1 VIFVVDIIVPWIE
14 LKCKLRNLLRA
25 PLFVVVACLSLAI
38 GFGLNAAVCA
48 VFKNIVL
55 KPLPFDDPDRL
66 MTVWEANPSVGVP
79 QISVSLGN
87 FADLQ
92 SAHAFD
98 TLTAFLPR
106 ASVLTSEDRQ
116 EEIQGVAIS
125 AGIESVTGIRPQFGR
140 DFLPSDFTPDAAP
153 VVILSHDLWRN
164 WMRQSADI
172 IGHSVNIDRQPY
184 TVIGVMPVGFSFPYP
199 VVQSP
204 VQVWFPSRFNA
215 AGAPRKFHGTYV
227 VGKLATGASRARATA
242 ELKAIAQRL
251 AAAFPATNRNWTFRV
266 VSLHELIVQDSRRL
280 LMLLLLTSIL
290 ILIIASTN
298 NSIMWLSR
306 HLREFRH
313 LSLKIT
319 LGASRGI
326 LIRSLVLESIVLA
339 IIGATIGL
347 VFNRLAEPMLARF
360 CMTKGWITAP
370 EVFSVDGT
378 VLIATF
384 GLSLLIG
391 ALSGIVPAWISV
403 RAAARHSISNMTH
416 SLFGRDRS
424 FRVHGTLA
432 CLQIALATMSLLVAA
447 TLLMDYRA
455 AVASGFGRR
464 TDQVIAAKI
473 KPPDEKYGPPQQ
485 RVAFYA
491 ALLDRV
497 RNLPATDSA
506 AAISGTSLSA
516 GLMLRVS
523 KPGMTG
529 GDQSREEA
537 DLYIV
542 TPDYF
547 HTVGARIA
555 EGRDFTETDGS
566 DGPPVVI
573 ISETLSRQ
581 LWQDENPVGK
591 QLMLENSGG
600 VPHTVI
606 GVVHDI
612 DHFAF
617 SRRHVK
623 DIYVPLRQRPWIQMW
638 LLVNSPMRG
647 QNLFSDLQRTAWDLD
662 RETLVTSFSTFRQL
676 QERELSAPQAR
687 ITLLA
692 TLSLLALALT
702 VLGVYGV
709 IAYQGAQRTKE
720 VALRIAV
727 GATRTDVL
735 LMFLRQST
743 LIAAMGVAAG
753 VCAAMGANQLVKSM
767 MLVPGRIGIRSV
779 ALTATLVFVMVLGA
793 SFVPAI
799 RASWRD
805 PVGVLKDI

>member
-1 VIFVVDIIVPWIE
+1 VLFTE
-14 LKCKLRNLLRA
+14 LKYRLRNLLRT
-25 PLFVVVACLSLAI
+25 PLFLIVACLSLAI
-38 GFGLNAAVCA
+38 GFGLNAAVYA
-48 VFKNIVL
+48 AFKNIVL
-55 KPLPFDDPDRL
+55 TPLPFSESDRL
-66 MTVWEANPSVGVP
+66 MTVWEANPSVGIP

-92 SAHAFD
+92 SAHEFE

-106 ASVLTSEDRQ
+106 ASVLTAENRQ
-116 EEIQGVAIS
+116 EEIQGVALS
-125 AGIESVTGIRPQFGR
+125 AGIGSVIGIRPQFGR

-164 WMRQSADI
+164 WMRESADI
-172 IGHSVNIDRQPY
+172 LGHSATIDRQPY
-184 TVIGVMPVGFSFPYP
+184 TAIGVMPGGFSFPYP

-227 VGKLATGASRARATA
+227 VGKLAAGASRASATA
-242 ELKAIAQRL
+242 ELRAIAQRL
-251 AAAFPATNRNWTFRV
+251 ATAFPATNRNWTFRI
-266 VSLHELIVQDSRRL
+266 VSLQELVVQDSRRL
-280 LMLLLLTSIL
+280 LMLLLLTSTL

-306 HLREFRH
+306 HLLEFRQ
-313 LSLKIT
+313 LAMKMT
-319 LGASRGI
+319 LGASRGV
-326 LIRSLVLESIVLA
+326 LVRSLVMESIILA
-339 IIGATIGL
+339 IIGATLGL
-347 VFNRLAEPMLARF
+347 VFNRLAEPVLTRF
-360 CMTKGWITAP
+360 CMTRGWIAAP
-370 EVFSVDGT
+370 GAFSVNGS
-378 VLIATF
+378 VVIATF

-391 ALSGIVPAWISV
+391 ASSGIVPAWSSV
-403 RAAARHSISNMTH
+403 RAASRHSISNMSH

-432 CLQIALATMSLLVAA
+432 WLQIALATMSLLVALS
-447 TLLMDYRA
+447 LLMDYRA

-473 KPPDEKYGPPQQ
+473 KPPDGKYGPPQQ
-485 RVAFYA
+485 RIAFYT

-497 RNLPATDSA
+497 RSLPGTDSA

-523 KPGMTG
+523 RPGTTS

-547 HTVGARIA
+547 QTVGARIA
-555 EGRDFTETDGS
+555 QGRDFKETDGT
-566 DGPPVVI
+566 DGSPVVI
-573 ISETLSRQ
+573 ISEALSQQ
-581 LWQDENPVGK
+581 LWQGDNPVGK

-600 VPHTVI
+600 VPHMVI
-606 GVVHDI
+606 GVIHDI

-638 LLVNSPMRG
+638 LLVNSPVRG
-647 QNLFSDLQRTAWDLD
+647 QNLFADLQRTAWDLD

-687 ITLLA
+687 IALLA

-727 GATRTDVL
+727 GATKTDVL
-735 LMFLRQST
+735 LLFLRQSAT
-743 LIAAMGVAAG
+743 IAAMGVAAG
-753 VCAAMGANQLVKSM
+753 VCAAMGANHLVKSM
-767 MLVPGRIGIRSV
+767 MLVSGRIGIASV
-779 ALTATLVFVMVLGA
+779 ALTAALVFVMVIGA

-799 RASWRD
+799 RASRRD
-805 PVGVLKDI
+805 PAGVLKDG